1 MSIEL
6 KIENAPRIR
15 TQKMIRTVET
25 LVGTVTLNDGEY
37 AECMLSEDEIYME
50 DISIRRGDDE
60 DPEEFR
66 RNFPIGRKLEAQ
78 RTVSFLE

>member
-1 MSIEL
+1 
-6 KIENAPRIR
+6 
-15 TQKMIRTVET
+15 MIRTVET
-25 LVGTVTLNDGEY
+25 LVGTVTHNDGEC
-37 AECMLSEDEIYME
+37 AECMLSEEEIYMG
-50 DISIRRGDDE
+50 DISISREDDE